1 MAAGVRK
8 QFESIIGDQLITFL
22 GQYSATAAGNAA
34 SFALNEENRKLL
46 RATRRK
52 VGAKLLKTPISQL
65 VDLSHLEMAILR
77 DSIWSAVQEFRLP
90 NEEELLDALYD
101 DFGAEP
107 FEILLP
113 KQNQADRGGAP
124 FFDAGRDV
132 LRGTLSNFLSSDD
145 WARWMHEQRQQPGST
160 GMRLAAVE
168 PLPQLPTVPPVE
180 GGALEASRIEE
191 PAVQSDPAKWDGWD

>member
-1 MAAGVRK
+1 M
-8 QFESIIGDQLITFL
+8 
-22 GQYSATAAGNAA
+22 
-34 SFALNEENRKLL
+34 
-46 RATRRK
+46 
-52 VGAKLLKTPISQL
+52 GAKLLKTPISQL
-65 VDLSHLEMAILR
+65 VDLSHLEMALLR

-132 LRGTLSNFLSSDD
+132 LRGTLSNFLSSED
-145 WARWMHEQRQQPGST
+145 WARWMQEQRQQPGST

-168 PLPQLPTVPPVE
+168 PPPEAPAVPPAE
-180 GGALEASRIEE
+180 AAEASRTEE
-191 PAVQSDPAKWDGWD
+191 PAVPLDPAKWDGWD